1 MYTQRLFV
9 NNNNKQD
16 AQAVYPLKP
25 NNMTVI
31 ERKAYLKPQCSI
43 VCTEMETLLGNASGN
58 AGTISAGTTTGDAKR
73 HFGWDDEDEYSEV
86 PSWASETK
94 N

>member
-16 AQAVYPLKP
+16 AQTVYPLKP

-31 ERKAYLKPQCSI
+31 ERGAYQKPQCSI

-73 HFGWDDEDEYSEV
+73 HFGWDDEDETPGV
-86 PSWASETK
+86 PSWASET
-94 N
+94 NN

>member
-1 MYTQRLFV
+1 
-9 NNNNKQD
+9 
-16 AQAVYPLKP
+16 
-25 NNMTVI
+25 MTVI

-86 PSWASETK
+86 PSLASETK

>member
-16 AQAVYPLKP
+16 AQTVYPLKP

-43 VCTEMETLLGNASGN
+43 VCTSTETLLGNASGN
-58 AGTISAGTTTGDAKR
+58 AGTISAGTTKR
-73 HFGWDDEDEYSEV
+73 QISWDDEDEYSEV
-86 PSWASETK
+86 PSWASET
-94 N
+94 NN

>member
-1 MYTQRLFV
+1 M
-9 NNNNKQD
+9 
-16 AQAVYPLKP
+16 YPLKP

-43 VCTEMETLLGNASGN
+43 VYTEMETLLGNASGN